1 MRTNE
6 LVDRTA
12 AFCRKWDMLPPAGGT
27 ALCAVS
33 GGRDSMTLLH
43 ILMRLADRE
52 GLRLV
57 AAHFNHRLRPG
68 ADRDEGFVRDW
79 CEKQGVAFLSGG
91 GDVRAHTAGTGVED
105 AARRLRYAFLEDAA
119 DRLGASRIA
128 TAHHQDDNAETVLLH
143 LLRGAG
149 TCGLGGIPPVRGR
162 IIRPLLEVSRAEID
176 AYAAE
181 NRIPYVEDETNGEA
195 VYTRNRLRLE
205 ALPLL
210 EKISPGCTA
219 RIAAAGVLL
228 REEDAHLQAEAGAML
243 PAGDGR
249 EMILPVPVLNR
260 QDGAMRRRLVRTMG
274 QRLGVTL
281 TRTQVDGV
289 LALGSGGMASLPGG
303 ICAVRRAHQ
312 LVLRKTEALPPP
324 LTLQPGEQVWG
335 PWRITVT
342 ESPEPA
348 AQGPEGVVLDADAAP
363 PAVCGR
369 HF

>member
-27 ALCAVS
+27 ALGAVS

-43 ILMRLADRE
+43 ILMRLAERE

-68 ADRDEGFVRDW
+68 ADRDERFVRDW
-79 CEKQGVAFLSGG
+79 CGKQGVAFLSGG
-91 GDVRAHTAGTGVED
+91 GDVRAHMTGTGVED

-181 NRIPYVEDETNGEA
+181 NRIPYVEDETNGET

-205 ALPLL
+205 AQ
-210 EKISPGCTA
+210 IG
-219 RIAAAGVLL
+219 
-228 REEDAHLQAEAGAML
+228 
-243 PAGDGR
+243 
-249 EMILPVPVLNR
+249 
-260 QDGAMRRRLVRTMG
+260 
-274 QRLGVTL
+274 
-281 TRTQVDGV
+281 
-289 LALGSGGMASLPGG
+289 
-303 ICAVRRAHQ
+303 RAH
-312 LVLRKTEALPPP
+312 V
-324 LTLQPGEQVWG
+324 
-335 PWRITVT
+335 
-342 ESPEPA
+342 
-348 AQGPEGVVLDADAAP
+348 
-363 PAVCGR
+363 
-369 HF
+369 